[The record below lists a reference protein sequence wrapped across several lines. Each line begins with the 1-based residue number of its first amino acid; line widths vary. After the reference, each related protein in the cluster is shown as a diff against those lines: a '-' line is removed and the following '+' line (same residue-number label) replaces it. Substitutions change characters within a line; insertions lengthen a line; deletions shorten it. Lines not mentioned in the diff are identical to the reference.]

1 MSTTT
6 GGNTRT
12 RKNPAKRTVNPKGLP
27 ENERMLVSGAWKD
40 PFFRVPNELVDYPEE
55 HPPLTTLEKL
65 VYVVLLRYAN
75 SDGQAWPRYSK
86 IAEAASCSR
95 ASAIRAISG
104 LCSSGLVLKTPVIIE
119 GIQHSNHYVVFLP
132 SHLRAAREEVLAG
145 ALTQDVGGLTV
156 IPPTS
161 DGEKN
166 GGGSQDDT
174 GGSHCDTP
182 GYQNETLIEEEEKGT
197 EQRKKKAL
205 SASTGTEERKAKAK
219 ALPAEVR
226 ASLER
231 LYERMKEE
239 GRQSTL
245 DDVLKPEQT
254 E

>member
-1 MSTTT
+1 MST
-6 GGNTRT
+6 GGITRT
-12 RKNPAKRTVNPKGLP
+12 RKTPAKRTVNPKGLP
-27 ENERMLVSGAWKD
+27 ENERLLVSGAWKD

-104 LCSSGLVLKTPVIIE
+104 LCLSGLVLKTPVIIE

-132 SHLRAAREEVLAG
+132 SHLRAAREEVSAG
-145 ALTQDVGGLTV
+145 ALTQDVGCLTV

-182 GYQNETLIEEEEKGT
+182 GYQNETLIDEEEKGT
-197 EQRKKKAL
+197 EQRKKRAL
-205 SASTGTEERKAKAK
+205 SASTGTEERKAKAR
-219 ALPAEVR
+219 ALPADVR

-239 GRQSTL
+239 GKQSTL
-245 DDVLKPEQT
+245 DDVLKPEPT